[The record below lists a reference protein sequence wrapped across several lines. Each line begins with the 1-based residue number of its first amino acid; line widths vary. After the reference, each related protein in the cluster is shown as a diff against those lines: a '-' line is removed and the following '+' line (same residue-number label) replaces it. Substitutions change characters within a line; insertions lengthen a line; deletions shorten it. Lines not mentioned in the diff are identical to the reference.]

1 MRAMK
6 NISIKPLGD
15 RVVVAPLSAGDKSG
29 QSKGGIIIPE
39 TASEERPEQGRVV
52 AVGPGRID
60 DNGQLIPIGVKKG
73 QTVLFAKYG
82 PEEVEINGQKYL
94 IISESQILA
103 VIED

>member
-1 MRAMK
+1 MR

-15 RVVVAPLSAGDKSG
+15 RVVLAPLSADQKSG
-29 QSKGGIIIPE
+29 KSKGGIIIPE
-39 TASEERPEQGRVV
+39 TADKERPIEGTVV

-60 DNGQLIPIGVKKG
+60 ETGRLVPMSVKKG

-82 PEEVEINGQKYL
+82 PEEVTVDGVDYL

-103 VIED
+103 IIED